1 MNSSIVWVLLAF
13 AAYMIMMVVI
23 GVIYAGKTKNSEDY
37 FLGGRKL
44 NGWVAALSAQ
54 ASDMSGWLLMG
65 LPGSIYACGTGQAW
79 IAVGLFIGT
88 VCNWLF
94 ISSRLRRYTICANNS
109 LTLPSYLENRF
120 HDKKRVLLIASSL
133 VFVIF
138 FLVYTASAL
147 TAGGKLFTSVFGID
161 YKLALTIGAVVILI
175 YTFLGGFMA
184 VCTTDFI
191 QGMLML
197 VGILVVPIIA
207 YFFVGAGNLTEVLNL
222 SGVAG
227 GASSFLNVMHD
238 SGSKVSVVYI
248 ISQLAWGLGYMGM
261 PHILVRFMAVSSEK
275 ELKKSKV
282 IAIIWVALSLSFA
295 VVIGI
300 VGRAYLFPTILGEGE
315 AASISAE
322 NVFIEMIKKIFM
334 SDLNLAFVGG
344 LFLCGILAAI
354 MSTADSQLLVTA
366 SSVAEDLFK
375 GVIKKDAKDKTVL
388 DVSRATVV
396 VVAVLAYLIALNP
409 DSSVMK
415 LVSNAWA
422 GFGAAFGPIVIL
434 SLYWKRTNLAG
445 AIAGIVSGA
454 ATVLAWDY
462 IPLFHTGVMD
472 ANGKEIINTLGTQTG
487 LYSLAVGFFI
497 SLALIIIVSLATKAP
512 SEEILQE
519 FEEMKNENI

>member
-65 LPGSIYACGTGQAW
+65 LPGSIYAFGTGQAW

-94 ISSRLRRYTICANNS
+94 ISSRLRRYTIRANNS

-161 YKLALTIGAVVILI
+161 YKLALTIGAAVILV

-197 VGILVVPIIA
+197 IGILVVPIIA
-207 YFFVGAGNLTEVLNL
+207 YFFVGAGNLTEVLNM

-238 SGSKVSVVYI
+238 SGSKVSAIYI
-248 ISQLAWGLGYMGM
+248 ICELAWGLGFMGM
-261 PHILVRFMAVSSEK
+261 PHIFVRFMAVSSEN
-275 ELKKSKV
+275 ELKKS
-282 IAIIWVALSLSFA
+282 
-295 VVIGI
+295 
-300 VGRAYLFPTILGEGE
+300 
-315 AASISAE
+315 
-322 NVFIEMIKKIFM
+322 
-334 SDLNLAFVGG
+334 
-344 LFLCGILAAI
+344 
-354 MSTADSQLLVTA
+354 
-366 SSVAEDLFK
+366 
-375 GVIKKDAKDKTVL
+375 
-388 DVSRATVV
+388 
-396 VVAVLAYLIALNP
+396 
-409 DSSVMK
+409 
-415 LVSNAWA
+415 
-422 GFGAAFGPIVIL
+422 
-434 SLYWKRTNLAG
+434 
-445 AIAGIVSGA
+445 
-454 ATVLAWDY
+454 
-462 IPLFHTGVMD
+462 
-472 ANGKEIINTLGTQTG
+472 
-487 LYSLAVGFFI
+487 
-497 SLALIIIVSLATKAP
+497 
-512 SEEILQE
+512 
-519 FEEMKNENI
+519 